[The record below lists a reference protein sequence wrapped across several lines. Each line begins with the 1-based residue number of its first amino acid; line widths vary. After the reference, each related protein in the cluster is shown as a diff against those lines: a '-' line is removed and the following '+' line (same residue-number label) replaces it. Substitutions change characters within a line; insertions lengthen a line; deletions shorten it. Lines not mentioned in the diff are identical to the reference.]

1 MRLTELELSLER
13 ACLTRQLTAMED
25 TRCIVEN
32 TARRLGYT
40 VNSDGALEGAP
51 EPVDMRRSERRW
63 LRVPGFGR

>member
-1 MRLTELELSLER
+1 
-13 ACLTRQLTAMED
+13 MED